1 MSGNR
6 RSFAEAAVNGEAAAR
21 RLERSASTASSA
33 SGDDRPPLSRSASAS
48 SLGGAGAALTVTTA
62 QGVLRGRRARAP
74 SGAAYC
80 AFQGIPYAKPP
91 VRELRFKPP
100 QPAEKWT
107 SIRNATEEGPVAPQ
121 VNLYTGRLEGDE
133 DCLYLNVYTP
143 NPPKGSMPVMV
154 WIHGGGFFSG
164 SGNAD
169 IHGPEYLVEHGVVVV
184 TFNYRLGVLGFMST
198 GDNVVPGNM
207 GLKDQV
213 MALRW
218 VKDHIANFGGDPKNV
233 TIFGQDAGA
242 WSCHAHM
249 LSPMSRGLF
258 QRVIAMSGSTLV
270 PAAFSTAVP
279 ERTFVLTEHL
289 GLRTRS
295 SEEVLMYL
303 MEFPA
308 KAFVEDMR
316 HALAPE
322 DKERTVIPFVM
333 TVEPPDAE
341 GGAFLT
347 KPPAELLRAGRAHRV
362 PLLTGVTALEG
373 AVFLVKNVR
382 NVINATANL
391 DMSFQRLVPQDF
403 NGRKED
409 RIALCREMKNFYY
422 GDEPVSS
429 DNLGPYVNIRGDLA
443 FNYPV
448 IKTARIH
455 SKQTQNVYLY
465 LFSADGELNHMKRIA
480 KAEKLAGACH
490 GDDVFYLFRSS
501 LFDVAAE
508 PTSAE
513 SKTIA
518 NLTKLWTNFAKTGNP
533 TPDKGGDLGVTW
545 PAFSERT
552 PSYLRIDNSGVS
564 VAKELFGERMAFW
577 DRLYERLSK

>member
-1 MSGNR
+1 MQSI
-6 RSFAEAAVNGEAAAR
+6 A
-21 RLERSASTASSA
+21 L
-33 SGDDRPPLSRSASAS
+33 L
-48 SLGGAGAALTVTTA
+48 LIGAALSTSVAAVPRRTVIQEGDDVLVTVESGTLRGVVA
-62 QGVLRGRRARAP
+62 TSLNGVLYNQFLGVPYATPPLGDLRFRAP
-74 SGAAYC
+74 QPVSPWSG
-80 AFQGIPYAKPP
+80 
-91 VRELRFKPP
+91 VRDALSFGDSCS
-100 QPAEKWT
+100 QPLDNMT
-107 SIRNATEEGPVAPQ
+107 VGS
-121 VNLYTGRLEGDE
+121 E

-169 IHGPEYLVEHGVVVV
+169 IHGPEYLVEHGVIVV

-198 GDNVVPGNM
+198 GDTVVPGNM

-218 VKDHIANFGGDPKNV
+218 VQQHIANFGGDPKNV

-258 QRVIAMSGSTLV
+258 QRVIAMSGSALSA
-270 PAAFSTAVP
+270 AAFSAAVP
-279 ERTFVLTEHL
+279 ERTFVLAEHL

-295 SEEVLMYL
+295 SEELLMYL

-308 KAFVEDMR
+308 KAFVEDMH

-322 DKERTVIPFVM
+322 DKERTVVPFVM

-347 KPPAELLRAGRAHRV
+347 RPPAEIVRSGKFQRV
-362 PLLTGVTALEG
+362 PLLTGVTTLEG

-382 NVINATANL
+382 NAINATANL
-391 DMSFQRLVPQDF
+391 DMSFLRLVPQDF

-422 GDEPVSS
+422 GDQPVSS
-429 DNLGPYVNIRGDLA
+429 DNLAPYVDIRGDLA

-448 IKTARIH
+448 VKTARIH
-455 SKQTQNVYLY
+455 SAQTQSVYFY
-465 LFSADGELNHMKRIA
+465 VFSADGELNHMKRIA
-480 KAEKLAGACH
+480 KAEKLEGACH

-508 PTSAE
+508 PTSTE

-518 NLTKLWTNFAKTGNP
+518 NLTRLWTNFAKTGNP

-545 PAFSERT
+545 PAFSERA
-552 PSYLRIDNSGVS
+552 PAYLRIDNGGLC
-564 VAKELFGERMAFW
+564 VAREPWGERMAFW
-577 DRLYERLSK
+577 DRLYGRLSK